1 MRKYFQ
7 SKELRNLRSFKKRKQ
22 LRKLKLK
29 RWNRN
34 SFLPKPFKRLK
45 QLQQRRQQLKLIL
58 LDWRESMNFQEERL
72 KPNSK
77 CSRSNNKWKP
87 NKLLIWKKLDSR
99 RKNFKLKNKQ
109 IKRPRNKCLH
119 NNKLLKK
126 LKQKRKLLLKLRH
139 KLKWKLPLKPRQKL
153 N

>member
-1 MRKYFQ
+1 MRKCFQ
-7 SKELRNLRSFKKRKQ
+7 SKELRNLRSFKKKKH

-34 SFLPKPFKRLK
+34 SFLLKPFKRLK

-77 CSRSNNKWKP
+77 CLRSNNKWKP

-99 RKNFKLKNKQ
+99 RKNFKLKKML
-109 IKRPRNKCLH
+109 IKRPRNKCLL

-126 LKQKRKLLLKLRH
+126 LKQKRKLLLKPRH
-139 KLKWKLPLKPRQKL
+139 KLKWKLPLKQRQKL